1 MAYLPAEKWRPGRG
15 KKAAFRF
22 FRQTPPAT
30 EQAETDAGYSG
41 RRGHSETEKGA
52 AGRPVPPYSPAGPK
66 LYQA

>member
-1 MAYLPAEKWRPGRG
+1 MAAGARP
-15 KKAAFRF
+15 KKRRSAFLG
-22 FRQTPPAT
+22 QTPPAT

-52 AGRPVPPYSPAGPK
+52 AGSPVPPYSPAGPK

>member
-1 MAYLPAEKWRPGRG
+1 MAAGARPKSGVPL
-15 KKAAFRF
+15 FW
-22 FRQTPPAT
+22 QTPPAT

-52 AGRPVPPYSPAGPK
+52 AGSPVPPYSPAGPK